1 MAQLA
6 LPGAAI
12 ALAAAVVVSA
22 TSTAARQAKASY
34 PGTPDDHPA
43 IQYAVTSPTDP
54 VQRLAEEVSSGKRTL
69 RNEGPTGYL
78 QSVLNALNISMA
90 SQVRVMSKTG
100 IQKDFTSPA
109 NPRQFFFNESTYVG
123 YIPGAP
129 LLELASHDAQ
139 QGMQFYVINQGSPAP
154 VVTRATMCISCH
166 LSANT
171 LGVPGVIDRSNHI
184 DDRGVPIP
192 QLGFEI
198 VNHTTPHGDRWG
210 GWSSTDSEIAEL
222 MTFNHQ
228 SHAINLMILLNWDWR
243 MRASDG
249 ETSLGPELT
258 ARINEFADYLTF
270 VDEAPIPSPVKA
282 RPGFTQ
288 QLAARFPRDSK
299 GRSLADADLT
309 THLLRY
315 PCSYMV
321 YAEPFEALPPIVKV
335 AVYNR
340 VSDILLGRIAQ
351 PKYAALSASGRQAA
365 LEILKETKKDF
376 PDVRSR

>member
-22 TSTAARQAKASY
+22 TTTAARQAKASY

-43 IQYAVTSPTDP
+43 IQYANTEPTDP
-54 VQRLAEEVSSGKRTL
+54 VQRLAADVASGKRTL
-69 RNEGPTGYL
+69 TNDGPSGYL

-100 IQKDFTSPA
+100 IQKDYTSPA

-139 QGMQFYVINQGSPAP
+139 QGMQFYIINQGSQTP

-171 LGVPGVIDRSNHI
+171 LDVPGVIDRSNHI
-184 DDRGVPIP
+184 DDRGIPIP

-198 VNHTTPHGDRWG
+198 VDHTTPHGARWG
-210 GWSSTDSEIAEL
+210 GWSSTESEIAQL

-249 ETSLGPELT
+249 ETTLGAELT
-258 ARINEFADYLTF
+258 SLVNEFADYLTF
-270 VDEAPIPSPVKA
+270 AGEARLPSPVKA
-282 RPGFTQ
+282 RPGFGE
-288 QLAARFPRDSK
+288 QLAARFPRDAK
-299 GRSLADADLT
+299 GRSLADLDLNT
-309 THLLRY
+309 RLLKYR
-315 PCSYMV
+315 CSYLV
-321 YAEPFEALPPIVKV
+321 YSPAFDGLPPIVKR
-335 AVYNR
+335 AVYAR
-340 VSDILLGRIAQ
+340 LAERLAGQ
-351 PKYAALSASGRQAA
+351 PE